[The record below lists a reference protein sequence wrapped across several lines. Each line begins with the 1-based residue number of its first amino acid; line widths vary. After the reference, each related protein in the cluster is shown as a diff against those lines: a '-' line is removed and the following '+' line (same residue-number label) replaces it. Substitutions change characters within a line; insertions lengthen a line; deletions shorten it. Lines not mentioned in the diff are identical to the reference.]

1 MPNTG
6 LEVESGYVAGAS
18 QALEDACAGNVA
30 PHCHEGVRFCS
41 LPGMQGY
48 RRLILRMSCRSVL
61 TVAASTSPR
70 RSMNSLVRR
79 STSS

>member
-30 PHCHEGVRFCS
+30 SIATRDCGSALC
-41 LPGMQGY
+41 QA
-48 RRLILRMSCRSVL
+48 CR
-61 TVAASTSPR
+61 AIDG
-70 RSMNSLVRR
+70 
-79 STSS
+79 SS